1 MKVINGDGSQRIKS
15 EQRKYEICK
24 KDEEEGEGGGEE
36 GKKGSQQNF
45 V

>member
-15 EQRKYEICK
+15 EQRKYEVCK
-24 KDEEEGEGGGEE
+24 KDEEEEGGGEE